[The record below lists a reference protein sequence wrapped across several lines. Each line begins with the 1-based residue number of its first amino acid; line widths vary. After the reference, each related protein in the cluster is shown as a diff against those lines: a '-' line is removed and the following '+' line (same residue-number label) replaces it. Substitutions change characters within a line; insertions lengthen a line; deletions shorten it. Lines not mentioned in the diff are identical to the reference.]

1 MRAVIGE
8 RRCGGEA
15 NAAASAAYQCTA
27 AIKAKAWGTG

>member
-8 RRCGGEA
+8 RRSGGQA
-15 NAAASAAYQCTA
+15 NAAASAAYQGAA